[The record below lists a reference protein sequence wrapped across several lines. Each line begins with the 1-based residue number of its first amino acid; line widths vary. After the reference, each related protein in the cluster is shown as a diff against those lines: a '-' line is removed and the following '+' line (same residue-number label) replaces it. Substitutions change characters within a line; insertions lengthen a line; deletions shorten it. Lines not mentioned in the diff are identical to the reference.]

1 MFHIIGE
8 KINGTRGQ
16 VGRAIADRDA
26 AFIQSL
32 AARQAAAGAHRI
44 DVNAGTRPDREPD
57 DLRWLVETVQ
67 EAVDLPLC
75 LDSANPAALTAA
87 LAVTRT
93 APLINS
99 ITGEP
104 ARLNEVLPLA
114 RDHGCPVIALA
125 LDDTGIPADA
135 QQRLAVIRRL
145 LAATRDAGIDD
156 ADVFVDPLV
165 MAVSTAERAGLVAL
179 DTIAAVRAEFPR
191 AHISAGL
198 SNVSFGLP
206 ARHLVNRTFLAL
218 AVAAGLDC
226 AICDPLDSELL
237 ATLRATELLLGRDRH
252 CLTYTRAYRAGLL
265 GPGPSAGASGKNQQ
279 PQRTATSAVPGSPGS
294 QNS

>member
-16 VGRAIADRDA
+16 VGRAITDRDA

-32 AARQAAAGAHRI
+32 AIRQAEAGAHRI

-57 DLRWLVETVQ
+57 DLRWLVDTVQ
-67 EAVDLPLC
+67 EVADIPLC
-75 LDSANPAALTAA
+75 LDSANPAALAAA

-99 ITGEP
+99 ISGEP
-104 ARLNEVLPLA
+104 ARLRDVLPLA

-125 LDDTGIPADA
+125 LDDTGIPPDA
-135 QQRLAVIRRL
+135 ERRLAVIRRL
-145 LAATRDAGIDD
+145 MTATRQAGIGDTE
-156 ADVFVDPLV
+156 VFVDPLV
-165 MAVSTAERAGLVAL
+165 MAVSTAGHAGGVAL
-179 DTIAAVRAEFPR
+179 DTIAAVRKEFPET
-191 AHISAGL
+191 HITVGL

-218 AVAAGLDC
+218 AVAAGIDC
-226 AICDPLDSELL
+226 AICDPLDQELV

-252 CLTYTRAYRAGLL
+252 CLAYTRAYRSGLL
-265 GPGPSAGASGKNQQ
+265 GPGPSAASAKQQQ
-279 PQRTATSAVPGSPGS
+279 PRRPAAAAPSSPDLQS
-294 QNS
+294 S

>member
-8 KINGTRGQ
+8 KINGTRGH
-16 VGRAIADRDA
+16 VGRAITDRDA

-32 AARQAAAGAHRI
+32 ASRQAEAGAHWI

-57 DLRWLVETVQ
+57 DLRWLAETVQ
-67 EAVDLPLC
+67 EVVDIPLC
-75 LDSANPAALTAA
+75 LDSANPAALAAA

-93 APLINS
+93 APLVNS
-99 ITGEP
+99 ISGEP
-104 ARLNEVLPLA
+104 DRLRDVLPLA

-125 LDDTGIPADA
+125 LDDTGIPPDA
-135 QQRLAVIRRL
+135 GQRLAVIRRL
-145 LAATRDAGIDD
+145 MAATRQAGIGDTE
-156 ADVFVDPLV
+156 VFVDPLV
-165 MAVSTAERAGLVAL
+165 MAVSTAERGGEVAL
-179 DTIAAVRAEFPR
+179 GTIAAVRKEFPET
-191 AHISAGL
+191 HVTVGL

-226 AICDPLDSELL
+226 AICDPLDRDLV

-252 CLTYTRAYRAGLL
+252 CLAYTRAYRSGLL
-265 GPGPSAGASGKNQQ
+265 GPGPSTAASGRHQQ
-279 PQRTATSAVPGSPGS
+279 PRRPAAAAPSSPDLQS
-294 QNS
+294 S

>member
-8 KINGTRGQ
+8 KINGTRVQ

-32 AARQAAAGAHRI
+32 AARQVAAGAHRI
-44 DVNAGTRPDREPD
+44 DVNAGTRSDREPD

-67 EAVDLPLC
+67 EAVDVPLC

-99 ITGEP
+99 VTGEP
-104 ARLNEVLPLA
+104 ARLTGVLPLA
-114 RDHGCPVIALA
+114 QDHGCPVIALA
-125 LDDTGIPADA
+125 LDDTGIPAGA
-135 QQRLAVIRRL
+135 QERLAVIRRL
-145 LAATRDAGIDD
+145 MAAIRDAGIDD

-165 MAVSTAERAGLVAL
+165 MAVSTAERAGVVAL
-179 DTIAAVRAEFPR
+179 DTIAAVRAEFPQ

-226 AICDPLDSELL
+226 AICDPLDRDLM
-237 ATLRATELLLGRDRH
+237 AALRATELLLGRDRH
-252 CLTYTRAYRAGLL
+252 CLAYTRAYRAGLL
-265 GPGPSAGASGKNQQ
+265 GPGPAAATSAKNQQ
-279 PQRTATSAVPGSPGS
+279 SRPAATSAVPGRPGVHS
-294 QNS
+294 S

>member
-8 KINGTRGQ
+8 KINGTRER

-26 AFIQSL
+26 AYIQSL
-32 AARQAAAGAHRI
+32 AARQAEAGAHRI

-57 DLRWLVETVQ
+57 DLSWLVETVQ
-67 EAVDLPLC
+67 AVTDLPLC
-75 LDSANPAALTAA
+75 LDSANPAALAAA
-87 LAVTRT
+87 LKFTRT

-99 ITGEP
+99 ISGEP
-104 ARLNEVLPLA
+104 GRLSGVLPLA

-135 QQRLAVIRRL
+135 GQRMAVIRRL
-145 LAATRDAGIDD
+145 LEATREAGVKDSE
-156 ADVFVDPLV
+156 VFVDPLV

-179 DTIAAVRAEFPR
+179 ETIAAVRAEFPD
-191 AHISAGL
+191 AHITAGL

-218 AVAAGLDC
+218 AVAAGMDS
-226 AICDPLDSELL
+226 AIADPLDRELMAAL
-237 ATLRATELLLGRDRH
+237 KATELVLGRDRH
-252 CLTYTRAYRAGLL
+252 CLAYTRAYRAGLL
-265 GPGPSAGASGKNQQ
+265 VPSPAPPAPPAHSRGTQLN
-279 PQRTATSAVPGSPGS
+279 R
-294 QNS
+294 

>member
-8 KINGTRGQ
+8 KINGTRER

-26 AFIQSL
+26 AYIESL
-32 AARQAAAGAHRI
+32 AARQAEAGAHRI

-57 DLRWLVETVQ
+57 DLSWLVETVQ
-67 EAVDLPLC
+67 AVTDLPLC
-75 LDSANPAALTAA
+75 LDSANPVALAAALKF
-87 LAVTRT
+87 TRT

-99 ITGEP
+99 ISGEP
-104 ARLNEVLPLA
+104 GRLSGVLPLA

-135 QQRLAVIRRL
+135 GQRMTVIRRL
-145 LAATRDAGIDD
+145 LAATREAGIKDG
-156 ADVFVDPLV
+156 DVFVDPLV

-179 DTIAAVRAEFPR
+179 ETIAAVRAEFPD
-191 AHISAGL
+191 AHITAGL

-218 AVAAGLDC
+218 AVAAGMDS
-226 AICDPLDSELL
+226 AIADPLDRELM
-237 ATLRATELLLGRDRH
+237 AALRATELVLGRDRH
-252 CLTYTRAYRAGLL
+252 CLAYTRAYRAGLL
-265 GPGPSAGASGKNQQ
+265 VPS
-279 PQRTATSAVPGSPGS
+279 PRTAEAHS
-294 QNS
+294 

>member
-8 KINGTRGQ
+8 KINGTRER

-26 AFIQSL
+26 AYIQSL
-32 AARQAAAGAHRI
+32 AARQAEAGAHRI

-57 DLRWLVETVQ
+57 DLSWLVETVQ
-67 EAVDLPLC
+67 AVTDLPLC
-75 LDSANPAALTAA
+75 LDSANPAALAAA
-87 LAVTRT
+87 LKFTRT

-99 ITGEP
+99 ISGEP
-104 ARLNEVLPLA
+104 GRLSGVLPLA

-135 QQRLAVIRRL
+135 GQRMTVIRRL
-145 LAATRDAGIDD
+145 LAATREAAISDG
-156 ADVFVDPLV
+156 DVFVDPLV

-179 DTIAAVRAEFPR
+179 ETIAAVRAEFPG
-191 AHISAGL
+191 AHITAGL

-218 AVAAGLDC
+218 AIAAGMDS
-226 AICDPLDSELL
+226 AIADPLDRELMAAL
-237 ATLRATELLLGRDRH
+237 KATELVLGRDRH
-252 CLTYTRAYRAGLL
+252 CLAYTRAYRAGLL
-265 GPGPSAGASGKNQQ
+265 VPGLAPSAPPAPPPHS
-279 PQRTATSAVPGSPGS
+279 
-294 QNS
+294 

>member
-8 KINGTRGQ
+8 KINGTRER
-16 VGRAIADRDA
+16 VGKAVVDRDA
-26 AFIQSL
+26 AYIQSL
-32 AARQAAAGAHRI
+32 ATRQAEAGAHRI

-57 DLRWLVETVQ
+57 DLSWLVETVQ
-67 EAVDLPLC
+67 AVTDLPLC
-75 LDSANPAALTAA
+75 LDSANPPALAAA

-99 ITGEP
+99 ISGEP
-104 ARLNEVLPLA
+104 GRLSGVLPLA

-135 QQRLAVIRRL
+135 GQRMAVIRRL
-145 LAATRDAGIDD
+145 LEATREAGVKDSE
-156 ADVFVDPLV
+156 VFVDPLV

-179 DTIAAVRAEFPR
+179 ETIAAVRAEFPD
-191 AHISAGL
+191 AHITAGL

-218 AVAAGLDC
+218 AVAAGMDS
-226 AICDPLDSELL
+226 AIADPLDRELMAAL
-237 ATLRATELLLGRDRH
+237 KATQLVLGRDRH
-252 CLTYTRAYRAGLL
+252 CLAYTRAYRAGLL
-265 GPGPSAGASGKNQQ
+265 VPSPAPRAPGAQLN
-279 PQRTATSAVPGSPGS
+279 R
-294 QNS
+294 

>member
-8 KINGTRGQ
+8 KINGTRER

-26 AFIQSL
+26 AYIQSL
-32 AARQAAAGAHRI
+32 AARQAEAGAHRI

-57 DLRWLVETVQ
+57 DLGWLVETVQ
-67 EAVDLPLC
+67 AVTDLPLC
-75 LDSANPAALTAA
+75 LDSANPAALAAA
-87 LAVTRT
+87 LKFTRT

-99 ITGEP
+99 ISGEP
-104 ARLNEVLPLA
+104 GRLSGVLPLA

-135 QQRLAVIRRL
+135 GQRMTVIRRL
-145 LAATRDAGIDD
+145 LAATREAGISDG
-156 ADVFVDPLV
+156 DVFVDPLV

-179 DTIAAVRAEFPR
+179 ETI
-191 AHISAGL
+191 AGL

-218 AVAAGLDC
+218 AVAAGMDS
-226 AICDPLDSELL
+226 AIADPLDRELMAAL
-237 ATLRATELLLGRDRH
+237 KATELVLGRDRH
-252 CLTYTRAYRAGLL
+252 CLAYTRAYRAGLL
-265 GPGPSAGASGKNQQ
+265 VPSLA
-279 PQRTATSAVPGSPGS
+279 PP
-294 QNS
+294 

>member
-8 KINGTRGQ
+8 KINGTRER

-26 AFIQSL
+26 AYIQSL
-32 AARQAAAGAHRI
+32 AARQAEAGAHRI

-57 DLRWLVETVQ
+57 DLSWLVETVQ
-67 EAVDLPLC
+67 AVTDLPLC
-75 LDSANPAALTAA
+75 LDSANPAALAAA
-87 LAVTRT
+87 LKFTRT

-99 ITGEP
+99 ISGEP
-104 ARLNEVLPLA
+104 GRLSGVLPLA

-135 QQRLAVIRRL
+135 GQRMTVIRRL
-145 LAATRDAGIDD
+145 LAATREAGISDG
-156 ADVFVDPLV
+156 DVFVDPLV

-179 DTIAAVRAEFPR
+179 ETIAAVRAEFPG
-191 AHISAGL
+191 AHITAGL

-218 AVAAGLDC
+218 AVAAGMDS
-226 AICDPLDSELL
+226 AIADPLDRELMAAL
-237 ATLRATELLLGRDRH
+237 KATELVLGRDRH
-252 CLTYTRAYRAGLL
+252 CLAYTRAYRAGLL
-265 GPGPSAGASGKNQQ
+265 VPSPAPSAPPAHS
-279 PQRTATSAVPGSPGS
+279 
-294 QNS
+294 

>member
-8 KINGTRGQ
+8 KINGTRER

-26 AFIQSL
+26 AYIQSL
-32 AARQAAAGAHRI
+32 AARQAEAGAHRI

-57 DLRWLVETVQ
+57 DLSWLVETVQ
-67 EAVDLPLC
+67 AVTDLPLC
-75 LDSANPAALTAA
+75 LDSANPAALAAA
-87 LAVTRT
+87 LKFTRT

-99 ITGEP
+99 ISGEP
-104 ARLNEVLPLA
+104 GRLSGVLPLA

-135 QQRLAVIRRL
+135 GQRMTVIRRL
-145 LAATRDAGIDD
+145 LAATREAGIKDG
-156 ADVFVDPLV
+156 DVFVDPLV

-179 DTIAAVRAEFPR
+179 ETIAAVRAEFPEV
-191 AHISAGL
+191 HITAGL

-218 AVAAGLDC
+218 AVAAGMDS
-226 AICDPLDSELL
+226 AIADPLDRELMAAL
-237 ATLRATELLLGRDRH
+237 KATELVLGRDRH
-252 CLTYTRAYRAGLL
+252 CLAYTRAYRAGLL
-265 GPGPSAGASGKNQQ
+265 VPSPAPPAPPAHS
-279 PQRTATSAVPGSPGS
+279 
-294 QNS
+294 